1 MKKKNSYIIY
11 IALLGL
17 LVTLA
22 LGGCRADSEQAEE
35 IYNQAASAGA
45 DGISLADIPP
55 YDGELS
61 VELSG
66 NVPSFPEEEITTE
79 PFERYSELDELGRCG
94 TAYANICEELMPTE
108 PRGDIGMIK
117 PTGWHTVKYDSV
129 DGNYLYNRCHLIAFM
144 LAGENDNEKNLI
156 TGTRYF
162 NVEGMLPFEQMVAD
176 YVEESGG
183 HVLYRVTPGYQGDNL
198 VASGVMMEAY
208 SVEDAGA
215 GVCFCVY
222 VYNVQPGVEIDYA
235 TGESRLASEMGGA
248 DGAAQPDKTQR
259 NGSGDADGAFD
270 EQGQQAKEESG
281 QYILNQ
287 NTHKFHTPDCGSAA
301 DIKPQNRAEY
311 EGSRAELVRQGYEP
325 CGRCRP

>member
-1 MKKKNSYIIY
+1 MRKKSRDMRYL
-11 IALLGL
+11 ALFCL

-22 LGGCRADSEQAEE
+22 LGGCKAESEPRPLPEGQTVTDSAL
-35 IYNQAASAGA
+35 
-45 DGISLADIPP
+45 LADIPP
-55 YDGELS
+55 YGGELS

-66 NVPSFPEEEITTE
+66 NVPSFSEEELTTE
-79 PFERYSELDELGRCG
+79 PFEHYSELDELGRCG
-94 TAYANICEELMPTE
+94 AAYANICEELMPTE

-117 PTGWHTVKYDSV
+117 PTGWHTVKYESV

-176 YVEESGG
+176 YVEETGG
-183 HVLYRVTPGYQGDNL
+183 HVLYRVTPVYQGDNL
-198 VASGVMMEAY
+198 VASGVKMEAY

-235 TGESRLASEMGGA
+235 TGESRLASEMGGG
-248 DGAAQPDKTQR
+248 DGAAQPDKTQG
-259 NGSGDADGAFD
+259 NGTGDADGAFD
-270 EQGQQAKEESG
+270 EQRQQAEEESG

-311 EGSRAELVRQGYEP
+311 EGSRAELMRQGYEP